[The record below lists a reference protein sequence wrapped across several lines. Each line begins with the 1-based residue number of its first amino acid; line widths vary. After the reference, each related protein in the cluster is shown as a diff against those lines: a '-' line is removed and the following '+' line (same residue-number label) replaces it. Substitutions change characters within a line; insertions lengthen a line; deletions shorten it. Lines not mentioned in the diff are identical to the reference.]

1 MKKLILIPV
10 IVFAVIMV
18 FMTGCEKKTEE
29 NKAIARRAFE
39 EVWSQGKLDVI
50 DEIYATDFIYHA
62 PTGEIRGLEE
72 FKQLVTMYRNAYPDL
87 QFTVEDQIAEG
98 DKVVTRWTGN
108 GTHKGELMGIPPT
121 GVQVTETGN
130 AIIRY
135 VGGKA
140 VEVWTSYDLLGML
153 QQVGCKMTP
162 PLTETTFARVTITQ
176 GKVDMMTET
185 IQLYRDSVVPVAK
198 SQNGYRGIYLLSD
211 FITGKAIS
219 ISLWESEED
228 AIANEQSGYYKEQVD
243 KFKDFY
249 TAKPVREGYV
259 VTVQE

>member
-1 MKKLILIPV
+1 
-10 IVFAVIMV
+10 
-18 FMTGCEKKTEE
+18 
-29 NKAIARRAFE
+29 
-39 EVWSQGKLDVI
+39 
-50 DEIYATDFIYHA
+50 
-62 PTGEIRGLEE
+62 
-72 FKQLVTMYRNAYPDL
+72 MYRNAYPDL

-121 GVQVTETGN
+121 GVQVTETGSD
-130 AIIRY
+130 IIRY

-140 VEVWTSYDLLGML
+140 VEEWTSYDLLVMM
-153 QQVGCKMTP
+153 QQLGCKMTP
-162 PLTETTFARVTITQ
+162 PLTETTFARVTLTQ
-176 GKVDMMTET
+176 GKVDMMNET
-185 IQLYRDSVVPVAK
+185 IQLYRDSVVPVAQ
-198 SQNGYRGIYLLSD
+198 SQNGYRGIYLLND
-211 FITGKAIS
+211 FKTGKGIS